1 MPTLV
6 NLRNKRI
13 TTNVRCPRCGS
24 GEEDSFHVFQQCPTS
39 IEVWQNISMGWVT
52 TFSDQNTRTWLTW
65 VFAKGTK
72 EQSLV
77 FCCALWV
84 IWNSRNQMVHE
95 RKKISGRNL
104 TQKIE
109 SYIAELE
116 GVGKERHT
124 LRIDRLQKHS
134 EEEPEDT
141 ILFDA
146 AFEANRS
153 RSASGVIVRNRRGEM
168 RVLKTALHSN
178 VSSPFLAEA
187 FACLQAVKLGISL
200 GLRSATIRRY
210 SKTVIKK
217 CQSAERDK
225 PIIGAVINDIKSH
238 SLLFHEISFQF
249 IQKLENYQ
257 AHKIA
262 KETLAN
268 EDERYL
274 VRDESIY
281 NEGATE
287 EEWSRNLD

>member
-1 MPTLV
+1 MAPEKKTAPMYFSNALQVLKFDRILV
-6 NLRNKRI
+6 WAGLQHFQIK
-13 TTNVRCPRCGS
+13 TPEHGLH
-24 GEEDSFHVFQQCPTS
+24 GFLQEEPK
-39 IEVWQNISMGWVT
+39 N
-52 TFSDQNTRTWLTW
+52 R
-65 VFAKGTK
+65 
-72 EQSLV
+72 
-77 FCCALWV
+77 
-84 IWNSRNQMVHE
+84 
-95 RKKISGRNL
+95 
-104 TQKIE
+104 KIE

-124 LRIDRLQKHS
+124 LRTDRLQKHS

-153 RSASGVIVRNRRGEM
+153 RSASGVIVQNQRREM
-168 RVLKTALHSN
+168 RVLKTTLHSN
-178 VSSPFLAEA
+178 VSSHFLAEA

-200 GLRSATIRRY
+200 GLRSATIRGD

-217 CQSAERDK
+217 CQSAERYK
-225 PIIGAVINDIKSH
+225 SIIGAVINDIKSH

-257 AHKIA
+257 GHKIA

-281 NEGATE
+281 KEGAMK
-287 EEWSRNLD
+287 EEWSRNPD

>member
-6 NLRNKRI
+6 NLRYKRI

-39 IEVWQNISMGWVT
+39 CEVWQNISMNWVT
-52 TFSDQNTRTWLTW
+52 TYSNQNTRTWLTW
-65 VFAKGTK
+65 VLAKGTK

-84 IWNSRNQMVHE
+84 IWISRNQLVHE
-95 RKKISGRNL
+95 RKHLSGRDIA
-104 TQKIE
+104 QKIE
-109 SYIAELE
+109 RYIAELE
-116 GVGKERHT
+116 GVGKERRT
-124 LRIDRLQKHS
+124 LRIDRIQKHS
-134 EEEPEDT
+134 EEELEDT

-153 RSASGVIVRNRRGEM
+153 RSASGVIVLNRRGEM
-168 RVLKTALHSN
+168 RVLKTTLHSN

-187 FACLQAVKLGISL
+187 FACLQAIKLGAI
-200 GLRSATIRRY
+200 
-210 SKTVIKK
+210 
-217 CQSAERDK
+217 
-225 PIIGAVINDIKSH
+225 INDIKSH
-238 SLLFHEISFQF
+238 SSLFHEIKFQF
-249 IQKLENYQ
+249 IQKSKNFQ

-281 NEGATE
+281 SEGVTE
-287 EEWSRNLD
+287 EEWSRNPD